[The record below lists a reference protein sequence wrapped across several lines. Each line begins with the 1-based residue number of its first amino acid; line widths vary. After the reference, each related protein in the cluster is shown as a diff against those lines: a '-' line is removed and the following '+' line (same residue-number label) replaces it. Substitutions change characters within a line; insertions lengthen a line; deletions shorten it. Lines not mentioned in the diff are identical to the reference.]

1 MGGTPGSASPALG
14 QSQDG
19 EPRPHAPSYRPRAHL
34 AAAGQAAGAH
44 GRRGARREAGS
55 HWVCTPAWGVAVLTQ
70 LAQPP
75 QGPALPRGVLAHG
88 AAEAC
93 TEGGAGRAT
102 TRSHWT
108 PGLGVGS
115 QAPGRGRAAFQVFVL
130 CPRVPGA
137 VLTWHRPPGAL
148 GPVSPHMPAR
158 TLQPPPSLLRE
169 RPRALTTWHTES
181 QSCRRPPRPNEPPL
195 PPRRIQGPAARSTAA
210 ELFPCAVP
218 TASSPAQEPG
228 PGEHHPS

>member
-1 MGGTPGSASPALG
+1 MGGGEPGGRQVLTGSAPLLG
-14 QSQDG
+14 AWLCSLNW
-19 EPRPHAPSYRPRAHL
+19 PSLPRAL
-34 AAAGQAAGAH
+34 LSPV
-44 GRRGARREAGS
+44 GS
-55 HWVCTPAWGVAVLTQ
+55 WPT
-70 LAQPP
+70 
-75 QGPALPRGVLAHG
+75 G

-93 TEGGAGRAT
+93 TEGGAGRA

-137 VLTWHRPPGAL
+137 VLTWHWPPGAL
-148 GPVSPHMPAR
+148 GPVSPHTPAS
-158 TLQPPPSLLRE
+158 TLQHPPSLLRE

-181 QSCRRPPRPNEPPL
+181 QSCRCPPRPNEPPL
-195 PPRRIQGPAARSTAA
+195 PPRRVQGPAARSTAA

-228 PGEHHPS
+228 PGERYPS